1 MASMLVPA
9 YQEPDIC
16 VRRLAI
22 FMHNDSDLNKTW
34 FSIMESIQP
43 FIKDMNVRP
52 AFNNNVLLPAAKHVA
67 SFHEKPEMAN
77 VSYGTFS
84 RLCTAHGVLVWLH
97 ANNNH
102 LFDAT
107 HYRKLS
113 EMGSFI
119 LEG

>member
-1 MASMLVPA
+1 MMLVSSD
-9 YQEPDIC
+9 QEPDIR

-22 FMHNDSDLNKTW
+22 FMHNDSEMKKNW
-34 FSIMESIQP
+34 FSFMESIQP
-43 FIKDMNVRP
+43 LIKDMNVLS
-52 AFNNNVLLPAAKHVA
+52 AFDLVLIPAAKHVA
-67 SFHEKPEMAN
+67 SFHEKPAMAN
-77 VSYGTFS
+77 ISYGTF
-84 RLCTAHGVLVWLH
+84 RNLCTAHDVLVWLH

-102 LFDAT
+102 LFDGT